1 VIDFLTAIRNFLK
14 SKPVELVGVLPETM
28 NAGRSKELVDVC
40 GMASFAPLLVAR
52 EKSVAI
58 FSDDG
63 YIKAIGELDGHTPG
77 FCSQALLRVAVQ
89 KNLISAT
96 EYQDAVIKLL
106 KSNYAF
112 ISEDASILKRCYQL
126 EMGRITPFTLSLLN
140 RVNDRQYD
148 TRSCLPLVGEFAVY
162 LWRNQGPIGANTR
175 EEWLRE
181 MWLSFLKSK
190 DADAIILEFVAYLAV
205 ACPAHPAVF
214 FGIINHAL
222 FQVPFD
228 QVQRIA
234 FFNIVRG
241 TIPTMVRISREL
253 YPFWVG
259 LPKEWLMHQ
268 RINDILDRQGFLNSL
283 SFSSGLSKRLMFQ
296 KRAKNPDARS
306 RKRKRRKK
314 R

>member
-1 VIDFLTAIRNFLK
+1 LTGIRDFLK

-63 YIKAIGELDGHTPG
+63 YIKAIGELDGRTPS
-77 FCSQALLRVAVQ
+77 FCIQAFLRVSVQ
-89 KNLISAT
+89 KNLILPA

-112 ISEDASILKRCYQL
+112 ISEDASILKRCYL
-126 EMGRITPFTLSLLN
+126 LDKGRITPFTLSLLN
-140 RVNDRQYD
+140 RVNDRQYN
-148 TRSCLPLVGEFAVY
+148 TMSCLPLMGEFAVF
-162 LWRNQGPIGANTR
+162 LWRNQGPDGANTR
-175 EEWLRE
+175 EKWLRE
-181 MWLSFLKSK
+181 IWSAFSKSK
-190 DADAIILEFVAYLAV
+190 DADFLILKFVANLAV

-222 FQVPFD
+222 IQGPFD

-234 FFNIVRG
+234 LFNVVRE
-241 TIPTMVRISREL
+241 TIPTMVRISQEMH
-253 YPFWVG
+253 PFWVG
-259 LPKEWLMHQ
+259 LPKEWQMHQ
-268 RINDILDRQGFLNSL
+268 RINDILDRQGFLNNL
-283 SFSSGLSKRLMFQ
+283 NFGSFLPERALFQ
-296 KRAKNPDARS
+296 NQAKSVNVKS
-306 RKRKRRKK
+306 RKQKHRKK